1 MRRPHTNMTT
11 TPLLLAVFSGLM
23 LFMSPMAAAQGS
35 PALTTLTNPVRT
47 LPAATSPAVPTLQ
60 GGEQTTPCP
69 SPFGIV
75 TIIRSAGTTGLFQI
89 ALSVFG
95 GGFVAACMKRLRR
108 KNVVPAGLSQRARVL
123 WEAGNFEALNHLKN
137 TEPSTLSRAISFI
150 ADHREESLADLAAAT
165 GDRISG
171 EIAAFNQLSYPLGVI
186 ATLQPLLGLLG
197 MILGMINAFAMV
209 ALAGSLGNP
218 AQLAGGISEALATT
232 ALGIAFAILFLA
244 AYHYFRARTKAYGV
258 LLTEEINDLLADW
271 YMRRH
276 ENQG

>member
-1 MRRPHTNMTT
+1 MP
-11 TPLLLAVFSGLM
+11 PLLLALLGLT
-23 LFMSPMAAAQGS
+23 LLASHPASAFPESASPTAQ
-35 PALTTLTNPVRT
+35 AQ
-47 LPAATSPAVPTLQ
+47 LPAAATAASLNPALSGQQASPYA
-60 GGEQTTPCP
+60 

-95 GGFVAACMKRLRR
+95 GGFVMACMKRLRR
-108 KNVVPAGLSQRARVL
+108 RNVVPAGLSQRARVL
-123 WEAGNFEALNHLKN
+123 WEAQDFEALRRLKD

-150 ADHREESLADLAAAT
+150 ANHREESLADLSAAT

-232 ALGIAFAILFLA
+232 ALGISFAILFLA
-244 AYHYFRARTKAYGV
+244 AYHYFRIRTKAYGV
-258 LLTEEINDLLADW
+258 ILTGEINDLLAHW
-271 YMRRH
+271 CMKTH